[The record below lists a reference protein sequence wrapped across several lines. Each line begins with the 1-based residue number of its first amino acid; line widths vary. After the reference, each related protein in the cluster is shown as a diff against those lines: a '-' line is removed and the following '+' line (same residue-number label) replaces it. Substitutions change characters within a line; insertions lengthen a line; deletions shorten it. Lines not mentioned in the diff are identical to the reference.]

1 MFRKEKY
8 IAVFLTKK
16 HNGYSVAKK
25 RRFSADAETVQFK
38 KKKSY
43 VVDASQYTYSKGLK
57 LYYFI
62 DTTNEGQLFFD
73 SSKAKGGKEKA
84 KIIDMFIKQSIV
96 KQITSGLGGGFSGSI
111 MNMIMFF
118 GLGLAIGFIIA
129 GFVM

>member
-16 HNGYSVAKK
+16 RNGYSVAKK
-25 RRFSADAETVQFK
+25 RRFSAGAETVQFK
-38 KKKSY
+38 KEKSY
-43 VVDASQYTYSKGLK
+43 VVDATEYTYSKGLK

-62 DTTNEGQLFFD
+62 DTDEGQLFFD